1 MRQGDEGKSHKGEEM
16 RVYTY
21 SEARRKLA
29 SLLEQAVKE
38 GEVKIKR
45 RDGQTF
51 VIRPETRAGSPLDV
65 EGIDLGITTAE
76 IVQFIQEGRRVYQ
89 PAAQVDSTSA

>member
-1 MRQGDEGKSHKGEEM
+1 MRI
-16 RVYTY
+16 YTY

-29 SLLEQAVKE
+29 SLLDRAVKE

-51 VIRPETRAGSPLDV
+51 VIRPEPRQGSPLDI
-65 EGIDLGITTAE
+65 EGIELNVTTSE
-76 IVQFIQEGRRVYQ
+76 IVQFTQEGRKTY
-89 PAAQVDSTSA
+89 D

>member
-1 MRQGDEGKSHKGEEM
+1 MRI
-16 RVYTY
+16 YTY

-29 SLLEQAVKE
+29 SLLDRAVKE

-51 VIRPETRAGSPLDV
+51 VIRPEPRQGSPLDSCFV
-65 EGIDLGITTAE
+65 LL
-76 IVQFIQEGRRVYQ
+76 
-89 PAAQVDSTSA
+89 PKSTQCSKIGL

>member
-1 MRQGDEGKSHKGEEM
+1 MRI
-16 RVYTY
+16 YTY

-29 SLLEQAVKE
+29 SLLDRAVKE

-51 VIRPETRAGSPLDV
+51 VIRPEPRQGSPLDI
-65 EGIDLGITTAE
+65 GGMDLNITTSE
-76 IVQFIQEGRRVYQ
+76 IVQFIQESRKTY
-89 PAAQVDSTSA
+89 D

>member
-1 MRQGDEGKSHKGEEM
+1 MRM
-16 RVYTY
+16 YTY

-29 SLLEQAVKE
+29 SLLEQAMQE

-51 VIRPETRAGSPLDV
+51 VIRPETRVGSPLDV

-76 IVQFIQEGRRVYQ
+76 IVQFIQEGRRTYE
-89 PAAQVDSTSA
+89 PAVQADSAAD

>member
-1 MRQGDEGKSHKGEEM
+1 MRI
-16 RVYTY
+16 YTY

-29 SLLEQAVKE
+29 SLLDRAVKE

-51 VIRPETRAGSPLDV
+51 VIRPEPRQGSPLDI
-65 EGIDLGITTAE
+65 EGMELNVTTSE
-76 IVQFIQEGRRVYQ
+76 IVQFIQEGRKTY
-89 PAAQVDSTSA
+89 D

>member
-1 MRQGDEGKSHKGEEM
+1 MRT
-16 RVYTY
+16 YTY

-29 SLLEQAVKE
+29 SLLDRASEE

-51 VIRPETRAGSPLDV
+51 IIKPDEGKGSPLDV
-65 EGIDLGITTAE
+65 EGVDLGVTTEE
-76 IVQFIQEGRRVYQ
+76 IVKIVQEGRRREY
-89 PAAQVDSTSA
+89 D

>member
-1 MRQGDEGKSHKGEEM
+1 M

-21 SEARRKLA
+21 PEARRKLA

-38 GEVKIKR
+38 GEIKIKR
-45 RDGQTF
+45 RDGQIF
-51 VIRPETRAGSPLDV
+51 VIRPETRAGSPIDV

-76 IVQFIQEGRRVYQ
+76 IVQFIQGGRRVYE
-89 PAAQVDSTSA
+89 PAAQADSTSA

>member
-1 MRQGDEGKSHKGEEM
+1 MRI
-16 RVYTY
+16 YTY

-29 SLLEQAVKE
+29 SLLDRAVKE

-51 VIRPETRAGSPLDV
+51 VIRPEPRQGSPLDI
-65 EGIDLGITTAE
+65 EGIELNVTTSE
-76 IVQFIQEGRRVYQ
+76 IVQFIQEGRKTY
-89 PAAQVDSTSA
+89 D